1 MQASGIRGKLLMGT
15 NPRVRPKRL
24 AEKLRQIRA
33 SLDLTQDE
41 LVKKLGIEGL
51 ANQSKISEFESGK
64 RDPSLLILL
73 QYSRLAGVH
82 MEDLVDDEVD
92 LPARLPSKRRRDK

>member
-1 MQASGIRGKLLMGT
+1 MGT

-24 AEKLRQIRA
+24 AEKLRYIRA

-41 LVKKLGIEGL
+41 LVRKLAIEEL
-51 ANQSKISEFESGK
+51 ATQSKISEFESGK

-82 MEDLVDDEVD
+82 MEDLVDDKAD
-92 LPARLPSKRRRDK
+92 LPDKLPGKVKHRH